1 LDNLVTL
8 IDGPQ
13 LDKFKINL
21 DMIDLDPPE
30 LLQFISRTPKLT
42 ALDEARMIL
51 RNNTSV
57 QVTFSSQTSR
67 SSAFIIELER
77 GWSNLALSSLTHLCA
92 SSSPLLS
99 AVENFYIYEDDEFQV
114 GVTGDIRA
122 RDWVEV
128 LHPFAAVE
136 NLYLSGESV
145 RTVANTLSF
154 LSSYIEA
161 AEVLAVLQKIFLD
174 KTKASPDVMEDVTRF
189 VDARM
194 AAPRSSHEAV
204 LEGFMQ
210 FRPTIAVSLWD
221 VDRDDNPFDEGEDD
235 DGDSDEDK
243 E

>member
-1 LDNLVTL
+1 MVEFDAFVPDALLCL
-8 IDGPQ
+8 IFGD
-13 LDKFKINL
+13 
-21 DMIDLDPPE
+21 
-30 LLQFISRTPKLT
+30 
-42 ALDEARMIL
+42 
-51 RNNTSV
+51 
-57 QVTFSSQTSR
+57 
-67 SSAFIIELER
+67 
-77 GWSNLALSSLTHLCA
+77 
-92 SSSPLLS
+92 SSPLLS
-99 AVENFYIYEDDEFQV
+99 TVENFYIYEDDEFQV
-114 GVTGDIRA
+114 STTDDMRA
-122 RDWVEV
+122 SDWVEI

-136 NLYLSGESV
+136 NLYLSRESV
-145 RTVANTLSF
+145 RTIANTLGF

-161 AEVLAVLQKIFLD
+161 AEVLPVLQKIFLD
-174 KTKASPDVMEDVTRF
+174 KTKASPDAMEDVTRF